1 MNISIAIKNVERVL
15 SNSPDIVSD
24 ETIESVEFAI
34 KAMEKQEPMKPV
46 KIDREHF
53 ITDNCR
59 MCEKTIVIENAYC
72 PSCGQAIDWED

>member
-1 MNISIAIKNVERVL
+1 MKKLIKQCKEFVEENPTYYGLEL
-15 SNSPDIVSD
+15 SVSD
-24 ETIESVEFAI
+24 VKLIVEAL
-34 KAMEKQEPMKPV
+34 EKQIPKKPM

-59 MCEKTIVIENAYC
+59 MCEKTMVIENAYC